1 MSLDTDQQA
10 ALVQLASLIT
20 EEETGIVRVLIDP
33 EDRCNETPYLEISDD
48 EGMFELRTGGGIREI
63 TWPLHITVHIDRGD
77 LADAHQTGRSIRARL
92 IDRLGDDIPLGGHC
106 HHTAWQEGLQ
116 VVDLTREDDGV
127 HEVGVDGVYELVFHS
142 TRTFA

>member
-1 MSLDTDQQA
+1 MIVCFTNLFSERDQ
-10 ALVQLASLIT
+10 I
-20 EEETGIVRVLIDP
+20 GI
-33 EDRCNETPYLEISDD
+33 C
-48 EGMFELRTGGGIREI
+48 
-63 TWPLHITVHIDRGD
+63 
-77 LADAHQTGRSIRARL
+77 L